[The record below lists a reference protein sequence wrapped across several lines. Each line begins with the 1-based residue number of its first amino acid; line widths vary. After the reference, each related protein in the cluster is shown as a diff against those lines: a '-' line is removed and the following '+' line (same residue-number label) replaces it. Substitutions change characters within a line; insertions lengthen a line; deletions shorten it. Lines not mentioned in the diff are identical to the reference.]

1 MAVPILAREQRWEC
15 PSCDLQQ
22 VTHRADVHTEFHHCA
37 GLAGLWAPMV
47 AAGTRAEHR
56 AVEREDY
63 IGAERV
69 QVDGNGRPVMSVVTG
84 NELANGG
91 WSTAG
96 LALTSVTSTFTSNV
110 YTLDAADTANG
121 SAATISGA
129 FGCLIYDDTLTTP
142 VADQGI
148 CFLSFGGTN
157 SVTAGTLTVVYNAS
171 GIMTLTL

>member
-69 QVDGNGRPVMSVVTG
+69 QVDGNGRPVMSVVTVTDDRQDCTIY
-84 NELANGG
+84 AP
-91 WSTAG
+91 A
-96 LALTSVTSTFTSNV
+96 SV
-110 YTLDAADTANG
+110 ADG
-121 SAATISGA
+121 SAKH
-129 FGCLIYDDTLTTP
+129 
-142 VADQGI
+142 
-148 CFLSFGGTN
+148 
-157 SVTAGTLTVVYNAS
+157 
-171 GIMTLTL
+171 